1 MIIIVNSVYPAIGTP
16 VIITVRKWWHDS
28 ESEGECHL
36 IPEVSPCVSTQERP
50 SMSLD
55 CFLPKVRLHFMSQH
69 YRLFL
74 AMYTSHTYTHTH
86 TYDPASVLFL
96 GSAYGGPSASS
107 ASRLSLNWMQVR
119 DASLP
124 QWNCDVAAW
133 FWVPCIFWYLLL
145 FFLEKVEETG
155 WMEASGSV
163 AHLQVFRP
171 LACWRWIECPGL
183 GSKVT
188 QFPITHSKG
197 MVLPDEWSLLRRRS

>member
-1 MIIIVNSVYPAIGTP
+1 MIANQRVNAIWFQRFLHACQHRKGHQWVWIVSYQRLGCTSCLNT
-16 VIITVRKWWHDS
+16 ITSFWP
-28 ESEGECHL
+28 CIHL
-36 IPEVSPCVSTQERP
+36 I
-50 SMSLD
+50 
-55 CFLPKVRLHFMSQH
+55 H
-69 YRLFL
+69 
-74 AMYTSHTYTHTH
+74 THTH

-145 FFLEKVEETG
+145 FFLEKVEEIG

-163 AHLQVFRP
+163 AHLQMFRP